1 MGIRPANAFRSL
13 LFRKPWVNLE
23 RMSLESPRVGS
34 SYFTKT
40 SHQRGGYMNICC
52 RETRC
57 LAFEQKKIKHDVY
70 ARGKHQNSESAFPVI
85 LTSSLYKIAKSLV
98 FKACASISSSKNK
111 RLKVECNELK
121 ICRLSLVVT
130 PHV

>member
-1 MGIRPANAFRSL
+1 MTFMPEG
-13 LFRKPWVNLE
+13 
-23 RMSLESPRVGS
+23 
-34 SYFTKT
+34 
-40 SHQRGGYMNICC
+40 NIK
-52 RETRC
+52 
-57 LAFEQKKIKHDVY
+57 FY
-70 ARGKHQNSESAFPVI
+70 PESAFPVI

>member
-1 MGIRPANAFRSL
+1 M
-13 LFRKPWVNLE
+13 E
-23 RMSLESPRVGS
+23 
-34 SYFTKT
+34 
-40 SHQRGGYMNICC
+40 QR
-52 RETRC
+52 EVLTVHA
-57 LAFEQKKIKHDVY
+57 LSVLSWIKHDVY